1 MSSKT
6 RIVVLHMK
14 EVIYTA
20 IFLLLGLLMII
31 LLLIMFGPSKN
42 KETAASVQ
50 TTSALTG
57 QYLPGVYS
65 TAIELNDNT
74 FDVQVTVDSNHI
86 NSIELVN
93 LSETI
98 QTMYPLVESSLEDL
112 SAQILDSQSTEN
124 LTCRE
129 DSRYTSALLLNAI
142 NSALAKAKA

>member
-1 MSSKT
+1 MS
-6 RIVVLHMK
+6 
-14 EVIYTA
+14 
-20 IFLLLGLLMII
+20 
-31 LLLIMFGPSKN
+31 
-42 KETAASVQ
+42 
-50 TTSALTG
+50 
-57 QYLPGVYS
+57 
-65 TAIELNDNT
+65 LNDSS
-74 FDVQVTVDSNHI
+74 FDVQVRVDADHI

-142 NSALAKAKA
+142 NSALAKAKP

>member
-1 MSSKT
+1 MSSRT

-14 EVIYTA
+14 EIIYSL
-20 IFLLLGLLMII
+20 IFAAFAVVMLI
-31 LLLIMFGPSKN
+31 LLFIMFRSRQVDQG
-42 KETAASVQ
+42 TADKATFSDAV
-50 TTSALTG
+50 
-57 QYLPGVYS
+57 YIPGVYS
-65 TAIELNDNT
+65 ATVSLNDSS
-74 FDVQVTVDSNHI
+74 FDVQVRVDADHI

-112 SAQILDSQSTEN
+112 SAQQILDSQSTEN

>member
-1 MSSKT
+1 MGSRT

-14 EVIYTA
+14 EIIYTL
-20 IFLLLGLLMII
+20 IFAAFAVVMLVLLF
-31 LLLIMFGPSKN
+31 IMFRSRQVDQG
-42 KETAASVQ
+42 
-50 TTSALTG
+50 TTDKATSSDAV
-57 QYLPGVYS
+57 YIPGVYS
-65 TAIELNDNT
+65 ATVSFNDSS
-74 FDVQVTVDSNHI
+74 FDVQVRVDNDHI

>member
-1 MSSKT
+1 MSSRT

-14 EVIYTA
+14 EIVYSL
-20 IFLLLGLLMII
+20 IFAAFAVVMLI
-31 LLLIMFGPSKN
+31 LLFIMFRSRQVDQG
-42 KETAASVQ
+42 TADKATFSDAV
-50 TTSALTG
+50 
-57 QYLPGVYS
+57 YIPGVYS
-65 TAIELNDNT
+65 ATVSLNDSS
-74 FDVQVTVDSNHI
+74 FDVQVRVDADHI